1 MAGVTS
7 LGVGSG
13 LDLEGL
19 LTKLMTAE
27 QQPLVALQKKQTSYQ
42 SRISALGSLKS
53 TLASLQTTATALKP
67 STNQTAVEKFATYSA
82 SMSDTSVASASAAKG
97 AVVGTYSLEV
107 SSLAKAQRLVSP
119 ASAFTSA
126 TTALD
131 ASGTLKIEFGT
142 FVNNTAPDPD
152 TYTADATRELD
163 VDIAAGATLNDI
175 RDAINAKNGGVTA
188 TIVTGTNGPQL
199 ILSSTKTGTDS
210 VMRLSGLTGTDA
222 ANFDFDPVTPASGAM
237 SETASGGQ
245 AASNAAFTL
254 NGIAATSSSNTVTG
268 VLDGVTLTLS
278 KENVGTPATL
288 TVSQN
293 TTASLTSSLNAFV
306 KAYNEANSTM
316 SALGTY
322 NASTKVAGALQG
334 DSSLRTSQSQLRNV
348 LFSTVAGGSSA
359 YQHLSDI
366 GISVGKDGA
375 LALDTTKL
383 NKAISADY
391 AGVAN
396 LVAKAGEAYETTLE
410 GIVGTTGTL
419 VTATNSTT
427 SMIKVLT
434 SRASTLSDRLTRIEA
449 NYRKQFAALDTLVA
463 SMNDTS
469 SYLTQQ
475 LSALTKSSSN

>member
-1 MAGVTS
+1 
-7 LGVGSG
+7 
-13 LDLEGL
+13 
-19 LTKLMTAE
+19 
-27 QQPLVALQKKQTSYQ
+27 
-42 SRISALGSLKS
+42 
-53 TLASLQTTATALKP
+53 
-67 STNQTAVEKFATYSA
+67 
-82 SMSDTSVASASAAKG
+82 
-97 AVVGTYSLEV
+97 
-107 SSLAKAQRLVSP
+107 
-119 ASAFTSA
+119 
-126 TTALD
+126 
-131 ASGTLKIEFGT
+131 
-142 FVNNTAPDPD
+142 
-152 TYTADATRELD
+152 
-163 VDIAAGATLNDI
+163 
-175 RDAINAKNGGVTA
+175 
-188 TIVTGTNGPQL
+188 
-199 ILSSTKTGTDS
+199 
-210 VMRLSGLTGTDA
+210 MRLSGLTGTDA
-222 ANFDFDPVTPASGAM
+222 AYFDFDPVTPASGAM

-293 TTASLTSSLNAFV
+293 TTSSLTSSLNAFV

-475 LSALTKSSSN
+475 LSALTKSSNN